1 MTFGRVYEPRIQRR
15 GLHHELVRWFG
26 LRIVRGDYAPGEV
39 LPRADELAASL
50 GVSRTV
56 LREAMKVL
64 AEKGLIESRQRSGT
78 RIRDREDWNLVD
90 PEVIGWQREAGPDLQ
105 FLRDLSE
112 VRLVF
117 ETRAARFAAIRA
129 TPEDIASLD
138 ELYQQME
145 SSIGDAEEYARADL
159 ALHKVILRA
168 THNQLLAQLTD
179 TISEGLVAS
188 RDVTVR
194 SSGASEASMPLHLA
208 VVRAIGAHDP
218 DAAEAAMTQL
228 VERAM
233 DDIESILAEPATR
246 RAAS

>member
-1 MTFGRVYEPRIQRR
+1 MTFSRVYEPRVQRR
-15 GLHHELVRWFG
+15 GLHHELVSWFG

-78 RIRDREDWNLVD
+78 RIRAREDWNLVD
-90 PEVIGWQREAGPDLQ
+90 PDVIRWQREAGPNLQ

-117 ETRAARFAAIRA
+117 ETHAARFAAIRA
-129 TPEDIASLD
+129 TPEDVASLL

-145 SSIGDAEEYARADL
+145 SEIGDAEEYARADL
-159 ALHKVILRA
+159 ALHKRILHA
-168 THNQLLAQLTD
+168 THNPLLAQLTD
-179 TISEGLVAS
+179 TISEGLV
-188 RDVTVR
+188 
-194 SSGASEASMPLHLA
+194 
-208 VVRAIGAHDP
+208 
-218 DAAEAAMTQL
+218 
-228 VERAM
+228 
-233 DDIESILAEPATR
+233 
-246 RAAS
+246 